1 MTKNQ
6 KIERSLSVIL
16 PIAAALIAFAWIS
29 VKRKNPSFDVAQ
41 MQGIETIKVVI
52 GIWGTLLGFAITAES
67 ILITIKGGDLTDLMV
82 SAGHLKTMLFSF
94 MVTNIILFTCL
105 IIFIPVILDNSWN
118 FYIYTLFTCSATAS
132 FFSLAISLFYFI
144 VMLSTVNK

>member
-94 MVTNIILFTCL
+94 MVTNIVLFLCL
-105 IIFIPVILDNSWN
+105 LIFIPVILENSWN
-118 FYIYTLFTCSATAS
+118 FYIYTLFICSITTS
-132 FFSLAISLFYFI
+132 FSSLGISLFYFFI
-144 VMLSTVNK
+144 MLSTVNR